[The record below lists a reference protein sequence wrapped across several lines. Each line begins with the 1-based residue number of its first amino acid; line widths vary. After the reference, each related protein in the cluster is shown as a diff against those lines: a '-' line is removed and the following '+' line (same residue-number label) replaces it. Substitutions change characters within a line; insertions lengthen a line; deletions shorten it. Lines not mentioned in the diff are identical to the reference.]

1 MGKSKGW
8 VRVVPFLA
16 VLLVLGVGACDSERW
31 KKIRERHQGAGD
43 PAIEVAA
50 INVEA
55 AYPVRRD
62 MEEVLELTGNLEPIE
77 KVDVYTKQSGM
88 LKRVEVMAGDSVAVN
103 QLLAKVDDEELQ
115 LSYRQAESAYRV
127 SKKKYESYRNLFQ
140 QKMVSAQ
147 EFHDLERAFRDADI
161 NRDMARIRLENTE
174 IRTPMAGTVVD
185 RRCDPNQVVG
195 SMESLFTVAR
205 LDRYRIP
212 ISVTES
218 EIGKIQAGQ
227 SVRIRVDAV
236 ASAAGEYPYQG
247 VIAEISPMVNPQNG
261 MVAVKVE
268 VPNPGGELKMGMFAR
283 LRIITAVR
291 GQALAIP
298 KKALAGEGVNQ
309 VWVVEGDHGRL
320 TPIEVGLRD
329 NEYVEILSGLE
340 PGQMLIVEGHA
351 ALTEKNRIQVV
362 NHPVKP
368 ATATDARAL

>member
-1 MGKSKGW
+1 
-8 VRVVPFLA
+8 
-16 VLLVLGVGACDSERW
+16 VLLVLGLGACDSERW
-31 KKIRERHQGAGD
+31 KKLKERGQGAGD

-147 EFHDLERAFRDADI
+147 EFNDLERAFRDADI

-185 RRCDPNQVVG
+185 RRCDPNQLVG

-227 SVRIRVDAV
+227 SARIRVDAV

-268 VPNPGGELKMGMFAR
+268 VSNPGGELKMGMFAR

-309 VWVVEGDHGRL
+309 VWVVEGEHGRL
-320 TPIEVGLRD
+320 TPVEVGLRD

-368 ATATDARAL
+368 ATATDSRAL